1 MKGNI
6 DSIKKFAE
14 QSKFEELD
22 KMIVHGAD
30 IAGYRDKDNWN
41 NSLLHIATKESNK
54 ELMYFLNQN
63 NVNIDC
69 QNSNGETALHLVTG

>member
-30 IAGYRDKDNWN
+30 IAGYRDKDNWK
-41 NSLLHIATKESNK
+41 IFWTR
-54 ELMYFLNQN
+54 NQKVGAN
-63 NVNIDC
+63 PPVG
-69 QNSNGETALHLVTG
+69 SERSPE